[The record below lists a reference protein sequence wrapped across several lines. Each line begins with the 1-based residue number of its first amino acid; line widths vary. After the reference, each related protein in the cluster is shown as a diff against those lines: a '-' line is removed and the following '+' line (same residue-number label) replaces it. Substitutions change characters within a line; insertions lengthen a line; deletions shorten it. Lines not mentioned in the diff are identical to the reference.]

1 MKIEE
6 AILTSQFSNLNEKA
20 IVNIIFTANA
30 LQDALKMIIKP
41 YGISLPQYNV
51 LRILNGRKKG
61 YATCGDLKAVILDK
75 NPDVTRLCDKLVDKS
90 MISRHCNAKNKRQIL
105 LQISDK
111 GEEVLAQINPKIYAF
126 YEQMSALNQNEIVQ
140 LSDWL
145 DALRNEM

>member
-6 AILTSQFSNLNEKA
+6 AILTSQFSNLHEKA

-30 LQDALKMIIKP
+30 VQDALKMIIKP

-61 YATCGDLKAVILDK
+61 YATCGDLKVVMLDK
-75 NPDVTRLCDKLVDKS
+75 NPDVTRLCDKLVDKHL
-90 MISRHCNAKNKRQIL
+90 ISRHCNAKNKRQIL

-111 GEEVLAQINPKIYAF
+111 GEDVLAQINPKIYAF
-126 YEQMSALNQNEIVQ
+126 YEQLNALNQNDIAQ
-140 LSDWL
+140 LSDCL
-145 DALRNEM
+145 DAIRNEL

>member
-6 AILTSQFSNLNEKA
+6 AILTSQFSNLHEKA

-30 LQDALKMIIKP
+30 VQDALKMIIKP

-61 YATCGDLKAVILDK
+61 YATCGDLKAVMLDK
-75 NPDVTRLCDKLVDKS
+75 NPDVTRLCDKLVDKDL
-90 MISRHCNAKNKRQIL
+90 ISRHCNAKNKRQIL

-111 GEEVLAQINPKIYAF
+111 GEDVLAQINPKIYAF
-126 YEQMSALNQNEIVQ
+126 YEQLNALNQNDIAQ
-140 LSDWL
+140 LSDSL
-145 DALRNEM
+145 DAIRNEL

>member
-61 YATCGDLKAVILDK
+61 YATCGDLKAVMLDK
-75 NPDVTRLCDKLVDKS
+75 NPDVTRICDKLVDKA

>member
-1 MKIEE
+1 VKIEE

-61 YATCGDLKAVILDK
+61 YATCGDLKAVMLDK
-75 NPDVTRLCDKLVDKS
+75 NPDVTRICDKLVDKA

>member
-6 AILTSQFSNLNEKA
+6 AILTSQFSNLHEKA

-30 LQDALKMIIKP
+30 VQDALKMIIKP

-61 YATCGDLKAVILDK
+61 YATCGDLKAVMLDK
-75 NPDVTRLCDKLVDKS
+75 NPDVTRLCDKLVDKHL
-90 MISRHCNAKNKRQIL
+90 ISRHCNAKNKRQIL

-126 YEQMSALNQNEIVQ
+126 YEQLNALNQNDIAQ
-140 LSDWL
+140 LSDSL
-145 DALRNEM
+145 DAIRNEL

>member
-6 AILTSQFSNLNEKA
+6 AILTSQFSNLHEKA

-30 LQDALKMIIKP
+30 VQDALKMIIKP

-61 YATCGDLKAVILDK
+61 YATCGDLKAVMLDK
-75 NPDVTRLCDKLVDKS
+75 NPDVTRLCDKLVDKHL
-90 MISRHCNAKNKRQIL
+90 ISRHCNAKNKRQIL

-126 YEQMSALNQNEIVQ
+126 YEQLNALNQNDIAQ
-140 LSDWL
+140 LSDSL
-145 DALRNEM
+145 DAIRNKL

>member
-6 AILTSQFSNLNEKA
+6 AILTSQFSNLHEKA

-30 LQDALKMIIKP
+30 VQDALKMIIKP

-61 YATCGDLKAVILDK
+61 YATCGDLKAVMLDK
-75 NPDVTRLCDKLVDKS
+75 NPDVTRLCDKLVDKDL
-90 MISRHCNAKNKRQIL
+90 ISRHCNAKNKRQIL

-111 GEEVLAQINPKIYAF
+111 GEDVLAQINPKIYAF
-126 YEQMSALNQNEIVQ
+126 YEQLNALNQNDIAQ
-140 LSDWL
+140 LSDCL
-145 DALRNEM
+145 DAIRNEL

>member
-1 MKIEE
+1 VKIEE

-61 YATCGDLKAVILDK
+61 YATCGDLKAVMLDK
-75 NPDVTRLCDKLVDKS
+75 NPDVTRLCDKLVDKA

>member
-1 MKIEE
+1 VKIEE
-6 AILTSQFSNLNEKA
+6 AILTSQFSNLHEKA

-30 LQDALKMIIKP
+30 VQDALKMIIKP

-61 YATCGDLKAVILDK
+61 YATCGDLKAVMLDK
-75 NPDVTRLCDKLVDKS
+75 NPDVTRLCDKLVDKHL
-90 MISRHCNAKNKRQIL
+90 ISRHCNAKNKRQIL

-126 YEQMSALNQNEIVQ
+126 YEQLNALNQNDIAQ
-140 LSDWL
+140 LSDSL
-145 DALRNEM
+145 DAIRNEL

>member
-61 YATCGDLKAVILDK
+61 YATCGDLKAVMLDK
-75 NPDVTRLCDKLVDKS
+75 NPDVTRICDKLVDKA

-145 DALRNEM
+145 DALRSEM

>member
-30 LQDALKMIIKP
+30 LQDVFKMIIKP

-61 YATCGDLKAVILDK
+61 YATCGDLKAVMLDK

>member
-6 AILTSQFSNLNEKA
+6 AILTSQFSNLHEKA

-30 LQDALKMIIKP
+30 VQDALKMIIKP

-61 YATCGDLKAVILDK
+61 YATCGDLKAVMLDK
-75 NPDVTRLCDKLVDKS
+75 NPDVTRLCDKLVDKHL
-90 MISRHCNAKNKRQIL
+90 ISRHCNAKNKRQIL

-111 GEEVLAQINPKIYAF
+111 GEDVLAQINPKIYAF
-126 YEQMSALNQNEIVQ
+126 YEQLNALNQNDIVQ
-140 LSDWL
+140 LSDCL
-145 DALRNEM
+145 DAIRNEL

>member
-30 LQDALKMIIKP
+30 LQEALKMIIKP

-61 YATCGDLKAVILDK
+61 YATCGDLKAVMLDK
-75 NPDVTRLCDKLVDKS
+75 NPDVTRLCDKLVDKA

>member
-1 MKIEE
+1 VKIEE

>member
-1 MKIEE
+1 VKIEE
-6 AILTSQFSNLNEKA
+6 AILTSQFSNLHEKA

-30 LQDALKMIIKP
+30 VQDALKMIIKP

-61 YATCGDLKAVILDK
+61 YATCGDLKAVMLDK
-75 NPDVTRLCDKLVDKS
+75 NPDVTRLCDKLVDKHL
-90 MISRHCNAKNKRQIL
+90 ISRHCNAKNKRQIL

-126 YEQMSALNQNEIVQ
+126 YEQLNALNQNDIAQ
-140 LSDWL
+140 LSDSL
-145 DALRNEM
+145 DAIRNKL